1 MDPKLSNFSSGQASA
16 LQKTAQHSPRL
27 PELHLPLDK
36 LNWTDQ
42 KGQNEAKYLKTTEKK
57 MAEGSYLTFIL
68 FYSRQEDG
76 WQSNP
81 CNNSYK
87 VRRLLISESCEMLHL
102 FGLRQTNFFW
112 WINNSIILLTR
123 VDSIPSCT
131 NSIIIFSGFDKQHE
145 FYIMHGPPL

>member
-57 MAEGSYLTFIL
+57 WLKALIWLLFSFIPGKRMAGSQIHVIIPIKL
-68 FYSRQEDG
+68 G
-76 WQSNP
+76 
-81 CNNSYK
+81 
-87 VRRLLISESCEMLHL
+87 
-102 FGLRQTNFFW
+102 GFW
-112 WINNSIILLTR
+112 
-123 VDSIPSCT
+123 
-131 NSIIIFSGFDKQHE
+131 
-145 FYIMHGPPL
+145 

>member
-1 MDPKLSNFSSGQASA
+1 MDPKVSNFSSGQASA

-68 FYSRQEDG
+68 TFIPGKRMAGSQIHVIIPIKLG
-76 WQSNP
+76 
-81 CNNSYK
+81 
-87 VRRLLISESCEMLHL
+87 
-102 FGLRQTNFFW
+102 GFW
-112 WINNSIILLTR
+112 
-123 VDSIPSCT
+123 
-131 NSIIIFSGFDKQHE
+131 
-145 FYIMHGPPL
+145 